1 MIKLIDEIIIEL
13 SDTGNYRMLE
23 TFIAHGTKTV
33 ADHCRDVAIM
43 SVTITEKL
51 NMTIDHRRLIIAA
64 LLHDYYL
71 YDWHVKDENHNLHG
85 FFHGKKASDNALRDY
100 KVDREIQNAIKRHM
114 FPLTPI
120 PPTTKIGI
128 VVTLADKICATKET
142 LRISK

>member
-1 MIKLIDEIIIEL
+1 MIKIIDEIIIEL
-13 SDTGNYRMLE
+13 NKTGNYQLLE

-33 ADHCRDVAIM
+33 AQHCRDVAVM
-43 SVTITEKL
+43 SVKISQKL
-51 NMTIDHRRLIIAA
+51 NIQIDYQRLIVAA

-85 FFHGKKASDNALRDY
+85 FFHGKKASDNAYRDY
-100 KVDREIQNAIKRHM
+100 NVDQEIQNAIRRHM

-128 VVTLADKICATKET
+128 IVTLADKICATKET